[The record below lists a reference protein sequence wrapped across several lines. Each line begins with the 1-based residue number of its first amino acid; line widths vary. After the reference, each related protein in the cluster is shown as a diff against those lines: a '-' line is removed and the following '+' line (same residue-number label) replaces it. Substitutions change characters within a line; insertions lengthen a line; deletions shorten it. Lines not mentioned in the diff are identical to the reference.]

1 MKFSNKFKCLLAMP
15 LLALASNAVHA
26 QEPIVLKFSHL
37 TSANSRLQQH
47 VVEPWCNAIEKDSGG
62 RLKCQIYP
70 SMQLGGTPA
79 QLVDQVKNG
88 VADVV
93 WTAPG
98 YTTGRFPRTEAL
110 EMPFTLPPTAVGGT
124 NAMWEFTEKYA
135 KDDYKDYELLAL
147 WSSSNLIISTTDK
160 PTLTV
165 ESFKGLKL
173 RSPSR
178 FTSLFLTALGA
189 TPVTMPTG
197 AITEALSK
205 GLVDGAM
212 SSWEII
218 PTIKADE
225 YTKYHMEGPATLP
238 GFSQTPVVMLM
249 NKGRYNSLPDDLKA
263 VVDKNSG
270 AVLVEMAAKV
280 WEKGNEEAK
289 NQMIANGH
297 KALTIKNSDYTAM
310 ANVTTA
316 AVEKEWI
323 KQANAR
329 GLDGNKLIAEVR
341 AIGKKHL
348 PK

>member
-1 MKFSNKFKCLLAMP
+1 MKLSNKFKYLLVTP
-15 LLALASNAVHA
+15 LLALASNAA
-26 QEPIVLKFSHL
+26 QSQEAIVLKFSHL
-37 TSANSRLQQH
+37 TSANSRLQQE
-47 VVEPWCNAIEKDSGG
+47 VVEPWCNAIAKDSGN

-79 QLVDQVKNG
+79 QLADQVKNG

-110 EMPFTLPPTAVGGT
+110 EMPFTLPPSAIGGT
-124 NAMWEFTEKYA
+124 KAMWEFTEKYG
-135 KDDYKDYELLAL
+135 KEDYKDYKLLAL
-147 WSSSNLIISTTDK
+147 WSSSNLIISTVKT
-160 PTLTV
+160 PILNA
-165 ESFKGLKL
+165 ENFKGLKL

-178 FTSLFLTALGA
+178 FTSLFLTALGG

-238 GFSQTPVVMLM
+238 GFSQTPVVILM
-249 NKGRYNSLPDDLKA
+249 NKNRYDSLPADLKA

-270 AVLVEMAAKV
+270 ATLVDLAASV
-280 WEKGNEEAK
+280 WEKGNAEAK

-297 KALTIKNSDYTAM
+297 KVLTIKDAEYTAM
-310 ANVTTA
+310 AKATTS
-316 AVEKEWI
+316 VEQDWI
-323 KQANAR
+323 KQANSR
-329 GLDGNKLIAEVR
+329 GLDGEKLAAELR
-341 AIGKKHL
+341 AIGKKYL
-348 PK
+348 ASN